1 MAIEPININLDKLK
15 AKLKERYPDYDF
27 DKPVQLDRKC
37 KLVPEGRSCPKKQD
51 RPIVI
56 DNNKNEM
63 CVYLFKHLDEKS
75 QIKSDRRCYAIVT
88 TEEERTKYEQGTW
101 YEGNR

>member
-1 MAIEPININLDKLK
+1 
-15 AKLKERYPDYDF
+15 
-27 DKPVQLDRKC
+27 
-37 KLVPEGRSCPKKQD
+37 
-51 RPIVI
+51 
-56 DNNKNEM
+56 M

-101 YEGNR
+101 YESNR